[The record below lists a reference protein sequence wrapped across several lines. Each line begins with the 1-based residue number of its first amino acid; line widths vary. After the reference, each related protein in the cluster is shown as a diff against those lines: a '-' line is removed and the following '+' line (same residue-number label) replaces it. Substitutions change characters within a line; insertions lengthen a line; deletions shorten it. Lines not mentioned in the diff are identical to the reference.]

1 MVLSFSF
8 SGILLFMTELQTLA
22 DAIDNLCAENLILK
36 NLLRL
41 RFHGW
46 KEHLQK
52 DIEYLKAHPLPHQR
66 KLLERVAPGDPANAS
81 TIQAMTESLE
91 EILRSNDGLLENW
104 QEDRAEK

>member
-1 MVLSFSF
+1 
-8 SGILLFMTELQTLA
+8 MTELEKLA
-22 DAIDNLCAENLILK
+22 DAIDNLCVENLILK

-41 RFHGW
+41 RFHDW

-66 KLLERVAPGDPANAS
+66 RLLDTVRPEDVSNSS

-91 EILRSNDGLLENW
+91 QILRLNDSLLEGG
-104 QEDRAEK
+104 QEDRGEK

>member
-1 MVLSFSF
+1 
-8 SGILLFMTELQTLA
+8 MTELQKLA

-46 KEHLQK
+46 KEHLHN

-66 KLLERVAPGDPANAS
+66 RLLDTVAPAEPCNSSA
-81 TIQAMTESLE
+81 IQAMTESLE
-91 EILRSNDGLLENW
+91 QILRLNDSLLENW
-104 QEDRAEK
+104 QDDRKEI